1 MTVKY
6 MSNVKLTDIVL
17 PKVLVCASCTKA
29 AVLVKKLATITNS
42 QVQFDLLSYDCS
54 CGESFTTTESDTI
67 SLKNY
72 TTSRRIHNRKELR
85 KEKIIKCTDNQIEK

>member
-6 MSNVKLTDIVL
+6 MSNVKL
-17 PKVLVCASCTKA
+17 PKVLVCARCTKA
-29 AVLVKKLATITNS
+29 AVLVKKLATITNT

-72 TTSRRIHNRKELR
+72 TSSRRINNRRELR
-85 KEKIIKCTDNQIEK
+85 KERIAKCLDNPIKK